1 MITNEMEFDETVIT
15 VMDDDGLYEDIKVF
29 LDDTEVYIRQY
40 NEITGQHD
48 LVYMS
53 CEMYLQMLSAMKL
66 PEGMFKFEFKDKKQ
80 CYINV
85 TQTPFFEKSFK
96 KCILGVYIY
105 AYMWYIKLSNEK
117 KETHYE
123 TFNQRRH
130 HPLFQ
135 QSDS

>member
-15 VMDDDGLYEDIKVF
+15 VMDDNGLYEDIQVF

-66 PEGMFKFEFKDKKQ
+66 PEGMFKFEFKDR
-80 CYINV
+80 
-85 TQTPFFEKSFK
+85 
-96 KCILGVYIY
+96 
-105 AYMWYIKLSNEK
+105 A
-117 KETHYE
+117 
-123 TFNQRRH
+123 
-130 HPLFQ
+130 
-135 QSDS
+135 